1 MEQLNLPPFKPSIKI
16 LNGTK
21 KIFDVLRRKYVAL
34 TPEEWVRQSF
44 IHFLIEH
51 KGYSSSL
58 MTNEVSV
65 SLNGMSRRCDSVLY
79 RRDMTPV
86 MIMEY
91 KAPSVE
97 ISQKVFSQICRY
109 NIVLKVRYLV
119 ISNGLSHYCCRIND
133 DGTYCFLKD
142 IPNYEDL

>member
-51 KGYSSSL
+51 KGYSPSL

-109 NIVLKVRYLV
+109 NIVLKVRYLI
-119 ISNGLSHYCCRIND
+119 ISNGMRHYCCRIND
-133 DGTYCFLKD
+133 DGTYCFVKD